1 MYNTRKYFSWSI
13 ALLAVLVL
21 VLACNPTRDRRINR
35 KWHTLTGHYNV
46 YFNGEIKFLETV
58 EGFEKGTQNDFNKI
72 LPVFI
77 TPDEAAGKGLASS
90 MDEVIKK
97 TSKSIQMHTVGS
109 YTDDS
114 YLLMGKAQF
123 YKHDLFAALETF
135 QYINSKYP
143 KTDITKEATAWI
155 ARCYDGLKKQGEA
168 EAVMGLLISEID
180 PAKFLGKK
188 KVPEKFDVKV
198 QKLTKAQK
206 SFIYA
211 TAADI
216 YLKQEKYNLAAERLK
231 VALLNATKKDNKI
244 RYNYI
249 LGQLFLLQDSIPQA
263 KLSFTKVVKLLA
275 PYDFEFNANLNLTR
289 TYDPKNRREV
299 NQVKRNLKKMLN
311 DDKNEG
317 LYDQVYFELAK
328 IEYADKDIPN
338 AIKHFQLSIT
348 NSTKNPTQKTQSYLA
363 LGDIYLAMPDYRK
376 GQAYYDSAAAVIP
389 AEDKNYKKV
398 QDKKNV
404 LSELISNILT
414 IETQDSLQKLSK
426 LNKAELNTKVDG
438 WILAAKLKADQDAK
452 NAIAQ
457 KELQQQ
463 AELNKPIGGSPALP
477 GLGIESGQWYFY
489 NASVKSAG
497 EQEFFNQRKWGRR
510 ENEDFWRIAAKEK
523 QKNLNANDGSESNDG
538 VKKDTTQLTKS
549 NTTTPT
555 PDGEKGDAEKPKLSD
570 DRADWVKD
578 IPYSQSELEKSDDKI
593 KEAYYNLGSIY
604 DDKIKDNKEAIT
616 SYTNLNKRFP
626 ANKYEPEALYHL
638 YKLYTAQKQTEKAEK
653 VKEELIAKYPESN
666 FALIIQNK
674 KVITTESSTNKEI
687 VAAYENIYQLYLE
700 GKYAEVKKYKR
711 EADQKYSGNA
721 MQAKFDFVYALAVS
735 KTDSLGAF
743 KLELMGITK
752 AYPKTDIAERA
763 QDILNLIENPTA
775 AKAKEEDANKP
786 AFELEADAPHYYVFA
801 TKAEKFDM
809 NDLLQSMI
817 NYNEEYYS
825 LETYRA
831 NTLISND
838 GYQLLYVREFKQL
851 NAAVQYYNGFD
862 LVNFYKTNLKT
873 GINYIQ
879 FVVSTDQFKK
889 LLKEKKID
897 EYNNFFKEQLP
908 GLLKQIKP

>member
-1 MYNTRKYFSWSI
+1 MYNTGKYFSWSI
-13 ALLAVLVL
+13 ALLAVLLL

-77 TPDEAAGKGLASS
+77 TPDEGAGKGLASS

-97 TSKSIQMHTVGS
+97 ASKSIQMHTVGS

-143 KTDITKEATAWI
+143 NTDITKEATAWI

-180 PAKFLGKK
+180 PTKFLGKK

-198 QKLTKAQK
+198 QKLTKAQR

-231 VALLNATKKDNKI
+231 VALLNARKKDDKI

-249 LGQLFLLQDSIPQA
+249 LGQLYLLQDSIPQA

-289 TYDPKNRREV
+289 TYDPKNKKEV
-299 NQVKRNLKKMLN
+299 KQVKRNLKKMLN

-328 IEYADKDIPN
+328 IEYADNDIPN
-338 AIKHFQLSIT
+338 AIKHFQLSIA
-348 NSTKNPTQKTQSYLA
+348 NSTKNATQKTLSYLA

-426 LNKAELNTKVDG
+426 LNKSQLDNKIDG

-457 KELQQQ
+457 KEQEKL

-477 GLGIESGQWYFY
+477 SLGGESGQWYFY
-489 NASVKSAG
+489 NASVKTAG

-510 ENEDFWRIAAKEK
+510 ENEDFWRIAGKEK
-523 QKNLNANDGSESNDG
+523 PKNTNSNQGDDGA
-538 VKKDTTQLTKS
+538 KKDTTQLAKS
-549 NTTTPT
+549 SNLAQS

-570 DRADWVKD
+570 ERSEWVKD
-578 IPYSQSELEKSDDKI
+578 IPYSQSEMEKSDDKI
-593 KEAYYNLGSIY
+593 KEAYYNLGGIY
-604 DDKIKDNKEAIT
+604 DEKIKDNKEAIT
-616 SYTNLNKRFP
+616 SYTTLNKRFP
-626 ANKYEPEALYHL
+626 ANKYEPEVLYHI
-638 YKLYTAQKQTEKAEK
+638 YKLYMAQKQTDKAEK

-674 KVITTESSTNKEI
+674 KVTTTESSTNKEI
-687 VAAYENIYQLYLE
+687 VAAYENIYQLYLD
-700 GKYAEVKKYKR
+700 GKYADVKKYKL

-721 MQAKFDFVYALAVS
+721 MQAKFDFVYALAVN

-743 KLELMGITK
+743 KQELMGITK

-763 QDILNLIENPTA
+763 QDILNVIQNPA
-775 AKAKEEDANKP
+775 AEKVQEDEANKP

-801 TKAEKFDM
+801 TKADKFDM

-851 NAAVQYYNGFD
+851 NAAVKYYNGFD

-873 GINYIQ
+873 DVKFIQ

-897 EYNNFFKEQLP
+897 AYSDYFNEQLP